1 MWELTM
7 AEHLDRYE
15 LRILA
20 LLQEDASR
28 PTTEIAEIV
37 GLSQAPCWRRIQ
49 RLKEA
54 GYSKKTVCL
63 LDRRK
68 LGLNAEIFAKVKLSA
83 NGRAEVSRSEERRVG
98 KESVITFRYGGWRLH

>member
-1 MWELTM
+1 MPEISYRRFDTWTGFQNRLVSRRHILELTM

-54 GYSKKTVCL
+54 GYIKKTVCIL
-63 LDRRK
+63 AL
-68 LGLNAEIFAKVKLSA
+68 
-83 NGRAEVSRSEERRVG
+83 GRAACRDRVC
-98 KESVITFRYGGWRLH
+98 RYG

>member
-1 MWELTM
+1 M

-54 GYSKKTVCL
+54 GYIKKTVCL

-68 LGLNAEIFAKVKLSA
+68 LGLNAEIFAQVKLSA
-83 NGRAEVSRSEERRVG
+83 NGRADRSEKRRVG
-98 KESVITFRYGGWRLH
+98 KECVSTCRSRWSAYL

>member
-1 MWELTM
+1 MPEISYRRFDTWTGFQNRLVSRRHILELTM

-37 GLSQAPCWRRIQ
+37 GLS
-49 RLKEA
+49 
-54 GYSKKTVCL
+54 
-63 LDRRK
+63 
-68 LGLNAEIFAKVKLSA
+68 
-83 NGRAEVSRSEERRVG
+83 RSEEHTSELQSLMRNSYAVFCLKKKGADITNRQPKINKTLRR
-98 KESVITFRYGGWRLH
+98 